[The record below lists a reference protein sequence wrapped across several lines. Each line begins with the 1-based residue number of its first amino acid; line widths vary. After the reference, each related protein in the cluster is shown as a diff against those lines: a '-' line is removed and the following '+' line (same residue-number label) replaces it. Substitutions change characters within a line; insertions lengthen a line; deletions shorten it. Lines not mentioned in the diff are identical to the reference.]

1 MLGKRY
7 RRGTMVISQLMT
19 FIAAF
24 FLIAQAQPAQP
35 AQPGISL
42 RISAEQNVIQAGS
55 EMNAKSNIVT
65 VTLTS
70 AQPRRVR
77 FEEIAYPA
85 DTTIKDLAILE
96 NGHIWAVGYGGKDSN
111 NMYYSTD
118 GGRSWIPKS
127 VTSKGWGLNA
137 LWFLDN
143 QHGWAVGDS
152 GIILTTTDG
161 GMSWLESPTPTD
173 YPLIGVRFVNTQV
186 GYVAKAAESGVEVFR
201 TTNGG
206 EKWEKVY
213 SDYSVPHVF
222 DMSILDAKTAA
233 MSINRGVVLTRDG
246 GETWKKVYS
255 TLAGAGSVFYTVSG
269 KLWMAVHDVGLYNS
283 DDFGETWKPASSIPS
298 PIPDPVKSTDLLL
311 LIALPDWL
319 SIAFDGE
326 RNGIVVGRNGAI
338 AVTNDAGKSW
348 SKVEVNTK
356 DNLRIVRFRGGT
368 ALAVGFKKAFKMI
381 D

>member
-127 VTSKGWGLNA
+127 VNSKGWGLNA

-143 QHGWAVGDS
+143 QHGWAVGNS
-152 GIILTTTDG
+152 GTILTTTDG
-161 GMSWLESPTPTD
+161 GMSWLESPPPTD
-173 YPLIGVRFVNTQV
+173 YSLIGVRFVN
-186 GYVAKAAESGVEVFR
+186 
-201 TTNGG
+201 
-206 EKWEKVY
+206 
-213 SDYSVPHVF
+213 
-222 DMSILDAKTAA
+222 
-233 MSINRGVVLTRDG
+233 
-246 GETWKKVYS
+246 
-255 TLAGAGSVFYTVSG
+255 
-269 KLWMAVHDVGLYNS
+269 
-283 DDFGETWKPASSIPS
+283 
-298 PIPDPVKSTDLLL
+298 
-311 LIALPDWL
+311 
-319 SIAFDGE
+319 
-326 RNGIVVGRNGAI
+326 
-338 AVTNDAGKSW
+338 
-348 SKVEVNTK
+348 
-356 DNLRIVRFRGGT
+356 
-368 ALAVGFKKAFKMI
+368 
-381 D
+381 